1 MNTTGNGDEHS
12 SDDDDPRIIMSPLN
26 KRAFK
31 REGLTVQVHIYRLEH
46 GDKWTLE
53 VVDRDNNSIVW
64 DGEFDTDV
72 DAYEEFLRAVKAEG
86 IDGILRNP
94 DRLH

>member
-1 MNTTGNGDEHS
+1 MAAEDHD
-12 SDDDDPRIIMSPLN
+12 DDDDPKLIMSPLC
-26 KRAFK
+26 KESFK
-31 REGLTVQVHIYRLEH
+31 RDGLTIKVHIYRLEH
-46 GDKWTLE
+46 EDKWTLE

-64 DGEFDTDV
+64 DDAFDTDA

-86 IDGILRNP
+86 VDGILRNP

>member
-1 MNTTGNGDEHS
+1 MRRSRWSGS
-12 SDDDDPRIIMSPLN
+12 KVIMSPLC

-31 REGLTVQVHIYRLEH
+31 RDGLTVQVHIYRLEH

-53 VVDRDNNSIVW
+53 VVDRDSNSIVW
-64 DGEFDTDV
+64 DGEFDTDA
-72 DAYEEFLRAVKAEG
+72 DAYKEFLRAVKTEG